1 MGSILSF
8 VTAVRCPL
16 GLGTGVLNIDIE
28 RVGADR
34 DRSMTNRGG
43 GGGGSKNGWPRC
55 FFFLSSSTF
64 RLDEARLRR
73 YACDKRDPQTFISP
87 FDHRPLSLICYI
99 SILNG
104 NKNNPTLSSKFSIDH
119 NPNKPFARLRHP
131 SSRSRS
137 GWFSKFRGFE
147 LRGRRNGIPNKGRGI
162 RERKIKLPHPRRPL

>member
-1 MGSILSF
+1 MGSILLF

-28 RVGADR
+28 RAGADR

-43 GGGGSKNGWPRC
+43 EVRRMTGLGVFS
-55 FFFLSSSTF
+55 FFLLLLF
-64 RLDEARLRR
+64 VLMRLDWGGMRAINEIR
-73 YACDKRDPQTFISP
+73 KTFISP

-147 LRGRRNGIPNKGRGI
+147 LRGRRNGIPNKGRGK